1 MSRLYIDRGERND
14 ASRRRHSLEGHVN
27 SFASRLYVT
36 HWTRHAMWFDLNT
49 RAFDLNA
56 SAFGRNAI
64 AFGLYR
70 LARRR
75 CSLQVRLSR

>member
-1 MSRLYIDRGERND
+1 MSRLYIDLCERND
-14 ASRRRHSLEGHVN
+14 ASRRRHSREGHVN

-36 HWTRHAMWFDLNT
+36 HWTRNAVWFDLNT

-56 SAFGRNAI
+56 SAFDRNAI
-64 AFGLYR
+64 AFGLYS

-75 CSLQVRLSR
+75 CSLQIKLAR